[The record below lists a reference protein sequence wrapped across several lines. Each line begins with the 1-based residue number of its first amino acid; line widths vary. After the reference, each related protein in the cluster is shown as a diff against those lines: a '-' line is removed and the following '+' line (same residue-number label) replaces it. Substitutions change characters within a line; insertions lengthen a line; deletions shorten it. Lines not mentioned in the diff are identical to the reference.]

1 MSNLLSEAAQRL
13 IDEHRQQQQVQE
25 LAPEI
30 GRSIESILE
39 SEAPASA
46 SGAPVAAAPAFESK
60 AAKAAVKVYPRYT
73 AEAMV
78 QLMVDHP
85 EYTHSQFAAHFGYRA
100 SWFAGVL
107 VSKNL
112 QEALEP
118 RRHEVNN
125 PMLTGTM
132 DDIMRALTLQAVTVL
147 SARLDNEKAT
157 DDLVIKA
164 LGAGV
169 KALGMGTSPQ
179 DPKDP
184 EPPKTLN
191 DLAAIL
197 SKPKVIEATPA
208 RDWTVEAA
216 TDTLP
221 R

>member
-1 MSNLLSEAAQRL
+1 MANLLSEAAQRL

-25 LAPEI
+25 LSPE
-30 GRSIESILE
+30 GGQSIESILGA
-39 SEAPASA
+39 EAPASA
-46 SGAPVAAAPAFESK
+46 SGAPATVFESK
-60 AAKAAVKVYPRYT
+60 AAKAAGKVYPRYT

-85 EYTHSQFAAHFGYRA
+85 EYSHAQFAAHFGYRA

-112 QEALEP
+112 QEALDP

-147 SARLDNEKAT
+147 QSRLDNEKAT

-169 KALGMGTSPQ
+169 KALGMGTAGQTPA
-179 DPKDP
+179 
-184 EPPKTLN
+184 EPPAPKTLN

-197 SKPKVIEATPA
+197 SKPKAIEATPA
-208 RDWTVEAA
+208 RDWTIEAT
-216 TDTLP
+216 TDMLP

>member
-1 MSNLLSEAAQRL
+1 MANLLSEAAQRL

-25 LAPEI
+25 LSPE
-30 GRSIESILE
+30 GDQSIESILGAA
-39 SEAPASA
+39 APAAA
-46 SGAPVAAAPAFESK
+46 SGAPAPVFESK

-85 EYTHSQFAAHFGYRA
+85 EYSHTQFAAHFGYRA

-112 QEALEP
+112 QEALDP

-169 KALGMGTSPQ
+169 KALGMGTAGQTPT
-179 DPKDP
+179 
-184 EPPKTLN
+184 EPTAPKTLN
-191 DLAAIL
+191 DLAALL
-197 SKPKVIEATPA
+197 SKPKAIEATPA
-208 RDWTVEAA
+208 RDWTIEAA

>member
-1 MSNLLSEAAQRL
+1 MANLLSEAAQRL

-25 LAPEI
+25 LSPE
-30 GRSIESILE
+30 GDQSIESILGV
-39 SEAPASA
+39 EAPAAA
-46 SGAPVAAAPAFESK
+46 SGAPVQFESK

-85 EYTHSQFAAHFGYRA
+85 EYSHAQFAAHFGYRA

-112 QEALEP
+112 QEALDP

-147 SARLDNEKAT
+147 QSRLDNEKAT

-169 KALGMGTSPQ
+169 KALGMGTAGQTPA
-179 DPKDP
+179 
-184 EPPKTLN
+184 EPAAPKTLN

-197 SKPKVIEATPA
+197 SKPKAIEATPA
-208 RDWTVEAA
+208 RDWTIEAT
-216 TDTLP
+216 TDMLP

>member
-1 MSNLLSEAAQRL
+1 MANLLSEAAQRL

-25 LAPEI
+25 LSPE
-30 GRSIESILE
+30 GDQSIESILGA
-39 SEAPASA
+39 EAPAAA
-46 SGAPVAAAPAFESK
+46 SGAPVQFQSK

-85 EYTHSQFAAHFGYRA
+85 EYSHAQFAAHFGYRA

-112 QEALEP
+112 QEALDP

-169 KALGMGTSPQ
+169 KALGMGTAGQAPT
-179 DPKDP
+179 
-184 EPPKTLN
+184 EPPAPKTLN

-197 SKPKVIEATPA
+197 SKPKAIEATPA
-208 RDWTVEAA
+208 RDWTVEAT

>member
-1 MSNLLSEAAQRL
+1 MANLLSEAAQRL

-25 LAPEI
+25 LSPE
-30 GRSIESILE
+30 GDQSIESILGV
-39 SEAPASA
+39 EAPASA
-46 SGAPVAAAPAFESK
+46 SGAPATVFESK

-85 EYTHSQFAAHFGYRA
+85 EYSHAQFAAHFGYRA

-112 QEALEP
+112 QEALDP

-147 SARLDNEKAT
+147 QSRLDNEKAT

-169 KALGMGTSPQ
+169 KALGMGTAGQAPT
-179 DPKDP
+179 
-184 EPPKTLN
+184 EPAAPKTLN

-197 SKPKVIEATPA
+197 SKPKAIEATPA
-208 RDWTVEAA
+208 RDWTIEAT
-216 TDTLP
+216 TDMLP